1 MYDTDISIGDAIRL
15 YLKKSKLG
23 NTMQSIQITAIWEQI
38 MGKTI
43 AKYTDKIEIYNNKL
57 IIHTKVPTLKQ
68 ELNFQKPKII
78 ALVNEAMHDNIIT
91 EVVVK

>member
-43 AKYTDKIEIYNNKL
+43 AKYTDKIEIYNHKL

-78 ALVNEAMHDNIIT
+78 TLVNEAMHDNIIT